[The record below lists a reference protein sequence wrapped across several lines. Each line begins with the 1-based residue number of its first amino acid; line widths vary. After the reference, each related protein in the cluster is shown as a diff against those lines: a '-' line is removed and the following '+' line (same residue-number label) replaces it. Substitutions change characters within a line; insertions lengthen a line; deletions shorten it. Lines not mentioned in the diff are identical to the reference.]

1 MRRREFIAG
10 SALLLFTGAAW
21 AQEPA
26 RGVFRILWVSTES
39 QPDPFLDGFRE
50 GLMQRGYREG
60 GDIVIEQRYAPG
72 NPEGLKALVG
82 ELLAMNLDLI
92 VSSGP
97 AMRAMREAKNVP
109 VLFAISGDPVE
120 LGIARSIASPGLNFT
135 GATFLSLE
143 LAGKRVE
150 LLKAAVPGMRRL
162 AVLSN
167 VDHPGEPSEWRATH
181 EAAEAIGVDAI
192 YVPFRGPREFDKALE
207 ALRDQAADAML
218 TFPEGVTMVNRRR
231 LAQFASTN
239 RLPSMFGWREYADA
253 GGLMSYGADQRAT
266 HFRLAAYADRI
277 LKGEKPA
284 DLPIER
290 ASKFELIVNLRTA
303 RTLGLTVPDS
313 LLARADEVI
322 E

>member
-10 SALLLFTGAAW
+10 SALSLLGGAAW
-21 AQEPA
+21 AQQPSK
-26 RGVFRILWVSTES
+26 RIYRILWVSTES

-50 GLMQRGYREG
+50 GLKERGYTEG
-60 GDIVIEQRYAPG
+60 QNVVIELRYAPG
-72 NPEGLKALVG
+72 NPEGLKSLVG
-82 ELLAMNLDLI
+82 ELTRMDLDLV

-97 AMRAMREAKNVP
+97 AIRAMREAKNAP

-120 LGIARSIASPGLNFT
+120 IGIAKSLAKPGLNFT

-150 LLKAAVPGMRRL
+150 LLKAAVPHMLRL

-167 VDHPGEPSEWRATH
+167 VDHPGEASEWRATR
-181 EAAEAIGVDAI
+181 EAAEVIGVNAI
-192 YVPFRGPREFDKALE
+192 YVPFRGPGELDKALE
-207 ALRDQAADAML
+207 ALRDKGADAML
-218 TFPEGVTMVNRRR
+218 AFPEGVTMVHRRKI
-231 LAQFASTN
+231 AAFASAN
-239 RLPSMFGWREYADA
+239 SLPSMFGWREYVDA
-253 GGLMSYGADQRAT
+253 GGLMSYGANQRAT

-277 LKGEKPA
+277 LGGEKPG

-290 ASKFELIVNLRTA
+290 ASKFELIVNLGTA
-303 RTLGLTVPDS
+303 RALGIAVPDS